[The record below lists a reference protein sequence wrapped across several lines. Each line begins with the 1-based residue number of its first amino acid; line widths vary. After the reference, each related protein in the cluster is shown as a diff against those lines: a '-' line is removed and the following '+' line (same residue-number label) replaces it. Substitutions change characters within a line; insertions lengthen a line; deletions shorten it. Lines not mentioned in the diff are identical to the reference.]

1 MNPPRQKRAEET
13 RRRILETASEMMA
26 ERGPDAVSMREI
38 SARLKITK
46 PVLYY
51 YFRDKEA
58 LIKAAFEEGTKHF
71 SDLQVAMDQPG
82 LDLEGKLEKIFANHL
97 RFINRYPEMPK
108 CALKIMASPT
118 GGTLAQMARDL
129 KERNRSAL
137 RAMLKK
143 EKFSPRAAEDILHM
157 ISSVITHFMIEA
169 REKGA
174 ASLDKGLPGRL
185 ARLICAG
192 ARSIKAAALALL
204 LLPAAAAAEPAV
216 LSVEQ
221 AVELALRNNTDVANA
236 ERGRLL
242 YKEKIREYWGTLF
255 PQLSAAA
262 SYTRN
267 IEKPSM
273 FFGGNKISIGSDNAY
288 AASLDLNQILWAGG
302 KVRTGIEMAGI
313 YSDSSS
319 EGLRAARNGVRKAVT
334 QMYYSVLLSKAMAD
348 IQEETLEL
356 SRQHLS
362 VIETRYR
369 QGLASDL
376 ALLRQEVEVSNN
388 EPAVTQNLNYY
399 EAGLLTLKDLL
410 GMDPDEGIELTG
422 EMTCAPGE
430 PGELEDLYRAAMAA
444 RPEYR
449 MAKLDKRLAEENVT
463 LEKAGHYPY
472 LNAFA
477 SRSFQGQTDSGFPGG
492 DERSWALTA
501 GVKLSLPLFA
511 GGSVSSRVKQAD
523 LSRQVAKENLGA
535 AERQLK
541 ITVKKAWLE
550 LREASQRLGS
560 QAAAVETARKALKAT
575 EVRFKNGLAG
585 QLDLNDATLAL
596 NRAQTLYTQAQHDVC
611 SASAELDWATGK

>member
-1 MNPPRQKRAEET
+1 
-13 RRRILETASEMMA
+13 MA

-71 SDLQVAMDQPG
+71 SDLQVEMDQPG
-82 LDLEGKLEKIFANHL
+82 LDLEGKLEKIFASHL
-97 RFINRYPEMPK
+97 KFINRYPEMPK
-108 CALKIMASPT
+108 CALKIMASPA
-118 GGTLAQMARDL
+118 GGTLAGLARGL
-129 KERNRSAL
+129 KERNRAAL

-143 EKFSPRAAEDILHM
+143 ESFSPRAAEDIVHM
-157 ISSVITHFMIEA
+157 ISSVITYFMVEA

-174 ASLDKGLPGRL
+174 AAIDRSLPRRL
-185 ARLICAG
+185 ARIICAG
-192 ARSIKAAALALL
+192 TRSLKSAAAVLL
-204 LLPAAAAAEPAV
+204 LLPSLAAAEPLRLGV
-216 LSVEQ
+216 DQ
-221 AVELALRNNTDVANA
+221 AVELALERNTDVVNA
-236 ERGRLL
+236 EHGRLI
-242 YKEKIREYWGTLF
+242 YKEKIREYWGTLY

-273 FFGGNKISIGSDNAY
+273 FFGGNKIEIGSDNAY
-288 AASLDLNQILWAGG
+288 AASLDLDQVLWAGG
-302 KVRTGIEMAGI
+302 KVATGIKMAGI
-313 YSDSSS
+313 YSDSSA
-319 EGLRAARNGVRKAVT
+319 ERLRAARNTVRKAVT
-334 QMYYSVLLSKAMAD
+334 QMYYSVLLSRAMAD

-376 ALLRQEVEVSNN
+376 ALLRQRVEVSNN

-399 EAGLLTLKDLL
+399 EAGLLALKDLL
-410 GMDPDEGIELTG
+410 GLSPDAELELTG
-422 EMTCAPGE
+422 AMGCSPAEPAPLDE
-430 PGELEDLYRAAMAA
+430 LYRAAMAA

-449 MAKLDKRLAEENVT
+449 LADLEKRLAAQNVT

-477 SRSFQGQTDSGFPGG
+477 SRSFQGQTDDSFPGS

-501 GVKLSLPLFA
+501 GVRLNLPLFS

-523 LSRQVAKENLGA
+523 LALRTAEENLA
-535 AERQLK
+535 SAERGLK

-550 LREASQRLGS
+550 LREASQRLAS
-560 QAAAVETARKALKAT
+560 QAAAVETARKALAAT
-575 EVRFKNGLAG
+575 ELRFKSGLAG

>member
-1 MNPPRQKRAEET
+1 MTPPRQKRARET

-71 SDLQVAMDQPG
+71 SDLQVEMDQPG
-82 LDLEGKLEKIFANHL
+82 LDLEGKLEKIFASHL
-97 RFINRYPEMPK
+97 KFINRYPEMPK
-108 CALKIMASPT
+108 CALKIMASPA
-118 GGTLAQMARDL
+118 GGTLAGLARGL
-129 KERNRSAL
+129 KERNRAAL

-143 EKFSPRAAEDILHM
+143 ESFSPRAAEDIVHM
-157 ISSVITHFMIEA
+157 ISSVITYFMVEA

-174 ASLDKGLPGRL
+174 AAIDRSLPRRL
-185 ARLICAG
+185 ARIICAG
-192 ARSIKAAALALL
+192 TRSLKSAAAVLL
-204 LLPAAAAAEPAV
+204 LLPSLAAAEPLRLGV
-216 LSVEQ
+216 DQ
-221 AVELALRNNTDVANA
+221 AVELALERNTDVVNA
-236 ERGRLL
+236 EHGRLI
-242 YKEKIREYWGTLF
+242 YKEKIREYWGTLY

-273 FFGGNKISIGSDNAY
+273 FFGGNKIEIGSDNAY
-288 AASLDLNQILWAGG
+288 AASLDLDQVLWAGG
-302 KVRTGIEMAGI
+302 KVATGIKMAGI
-313 YSDSSS
+313 YSDSSA
-319 EGLRAARNGVRKAVT
+319 ERLRAARNTVRKAVT
-334 QMYYSVLLSKAMAD
+334 QMYYSVLLSRAMAD

-376 ALLRQEVEVSNN
+376 ALLRQRVEVSNN

-399 EAGLLTLKDLL
+399 EAGLLALKDLL
-410 GMDPDEGIELTG
+410 GLSPDAELELTG
-422 EMTCAPGE
+422 AMGCSPAEPAPLDE
-430 PGELEDLYRAAMAA
+430 LYRAAMAA

-449 MAKLDKRLAEENVT
+449 LADLEKRLAAQNVT

-477 SRSFQGQTDSGFPGG
+477 SRSFQGQTDDSFPGS

-501 GVKLSLPLFA
+501 GVRLNLPLFS

-523 LSRQVAKENLGA
+523 LALRTAEENLA
-535 AERQLK
+535 SAERGLK

-550 LREASQRLGS
+550 LREASQRLAS
-560 QAAAVETARKALKAT
+560 QAAAVETARKALAAT
-575 EVRFKNGLAG
+575 ELRFKSGLAG

>member
-13 RRRILETASEMMA
+13 RRGILETASAMMA

-38 SARLKITK
+38 SAKLKITK

-51 YFRDKEA
+51 YFKDKDA

-71 SDLQVAMDQPG
+71 KDLQVEIDQPG
-82 LDLEGKLEKIFANHL
+82 LDMEGKLEKIFANHL
-97 RFINRYPEMPK
+97 DFIIRYPEMPK

-118 GGTLAQMARDL
+118 GGTLAQLARDL
-129 KERNRSAL
+129 KERNRAAL

-143 EKFSPRAAEDILHM
+143 EKFSQQAAGDIVHM
-157 ISSVITHFMIEA
+157 ISSVITYLMVEA
-169 REKGA
+169 REKGPA
-174 ASLDKGLPGRL
+174 AIDRGLPRRL
-185 ARLICAG
+185 ARIICAG
-192 ARSIKAAALALL
+192 ARSLKSAVVALL
-204 LLPAAAAAEPAV
+204 LLPAAAAAEPVALGV
-216 LSVEQ
+216 SQ
-221 AVELALRNNTDVANA
+221 AVEMALENNTDVANA
-236 ERGRLL
+236 ERGRLI
-242 YKEKIREYWGTLF
+242 YKEKIREYWGTLY

-267 IEKPSM
+267 IERPSL
-273 FFGGNKISIGSDNAY
+273 FFGGNKISIGSENSY
-288 AASLDLNQILWAGG
+288 SASLDLDQVVWAGG

-313 YSDSSS
+313 YSDSSA
-319 EGLRAARNGVRKAVT
+319 EQLRSARNTVRKAVT

-348 IQEETLEL
+348 IQRETLEL

-362 VIETRYR
+362 TIQARYD

-376 ALLRQEVEVSNN
+376 AVLRQRVEVSNN
-388 EPAVTQNLNYY
+388 EPAVTQNLNFY
-399 EAGLLTLKDLL
+399 ESGLLALKDLL
-410 GMDPDEGIELTG
+410 GLDPDAEVELTG
-422 EMTCAPGE
+422 AMGCSPEE
-430 PGELEDLYRAAMAA
+430 PGPLDGLYRAAMKA

-449 MAKLDKRLAEENVT
+449 LADLEKKLAAQNVK

-477 SRSFQGQTDSGFPGG
+477 SRSFQGQTDDSFPGA

-501 GVKLSLPLFA
+501 GLRLNLPLFS

-523 LSRQVAKENLGA
+523 LSLQVAQENLA
-535 AERQLK
+535 RAERGLK

-550 LREASQRLGS
+550 LKEASQRLAS
-560 QAAAVETARKALKAT
+560 QAAAVETARKALSAT
-575 EVRFKNGLAG
+575 ELRFKSGLAG
-585 QLDLNDATLAL
+585 QLDLNDTTLAL

-611 SASAELDWATGK
+611 SASAELDWAVGK

>member
-1 MNPPRQKRAEET
+1 MTPPRQKRARET

-71 SDLQVAMDQPG
+71 SDLQVEMDQPG
-82 LDLEGKLEKIFANHL
+82 LDLEGKLEKIFASHL
-97 RFINRYPEMPK
+97 KFINRYPEMPK
-108 CALKIMASPT
+108 CALKIMASPA
-118 GGTLAQMARDL
+118 GGTLAGLARGL
-129 KERNRSAL
+129 KERNRAAL

-143 EKFSPRAAEDILHM
+143 ESFSPRAAEDIVHM
-157 ISSVITHFMIEA
+157 ISSVITYFMVEA

-174 ASLDKGLPGRL
+174 AAIDRSLPRRL
-185 ARLICAG
+185 ARIICAG
-192 ARSIKAAALALL
+192 TRSLKSAAAVLL
-204 LLPAAAAAEPAV
+204 LLPSLAAAEPLRLGV
-216 LSVEQ
+216 DQ
-221 AVELALRNNTDVANA
+221 AVELALERNTDVVNA
-236 ERGRLL
+236 EHGRLI
-242 YKEKIREYWGTLF
+242 YKEKIREYWGTLY

-273 FFGGNKISIGSDNAY
+273 FFGGNKIEIGSDNAY
-288 AASLDLNQILWAGG
+288 AASLDLDQVLWAGG
-302 KVRTGIEMAGI
+302 KVATGIKMAGI
-313 YSDSSS
+313 YSDSSA
-319 EGLRAARNGVRKAVT
+319 ERLRAARNTVRKAVT
-334 QMYYSVLLSKAMAD
+334 QMYYSVLLSRAMAD

-376 ALLRQEVEVSNN
+376 ALLRQRVEVSNN

-399 EAGLLTLKDLL
+399 EAGLLALKDLL
-410 GMDPDEGIELTG
+410 GLSPDAELELTG
-422 EMTCAPGE
+422 AMGCSPAEPAPLDE
-430 PGELEDLYRAAMAA
+430 LYRAAMAA

-449 MAKLDKRLAEENVT
+449 LADLEKRLAAQNVT

-477 SRSFQGQTDSGFPGG
+477 SRSFQGQTDDSFPGS

-501 GVKLSLPLFA
+501 GVRLNLPLFS

-523 LSRQVAKENLGA
+523 LALRTAEENLA
-535 AERQLK
+535 SAERGLK

-550 LREASQRLGS
+550 LREASQRLAS
-560 QAAAVETARKALKAT
+560 QAAAVETARKALAAT
-575 EVRFKNGLAG
+575 ELRFKSGLAG

-611 SASAELDWATGK
+611 SASAELDWAAGK

>member
-1 MNPPRQKRAEET
+1 
-13 RRRILETASEMMA
+13 MA

-71 SDLQVAMDQPG
+71 SDLQVEMDQPG
-82 LDLEGKLEKIFANHL
+82 LDLEGKLEKIFASHL
-97 RFINRYPEMPK
+97 KFINRYPEMPK
-108 CALKIMASPT
+108 CALKIMASPA
-118 GGTLAQMARDL
+118 GGTLAGLARGL
-129 KERNRSAL
+129 KERNRAAL

-143 EKFSPRAAEDILHM
+143 ESFSPRAAEDIVHM
-157 ISSVITHFMIEA
+157 ISSVITYFMVEA

-174 ASLDKGLPGRL
+174 AAIDRSLPRRL
-185 ARLICAG
+185 ARIICAG
-192 ARSIKAAALALL
+192 TRSLKSAAAVLL
-204 LLPAAAAAEPAV
+204 LLPSLAAAEPLRLGV
-216 LSVEQ
+216 DQ
-221 AVELALRNNTDVANA
+221 AVELALERNTDVVNA
-236 ERGRLL
+236 EHGRLI
-242 YKEKIREYWGTLF
+242 YKEKIREYWGTLY

-273 FFGGNKISIGSDNAY
+273 FFGGNKIEIGSDNAY
-288 AASLDLNQILWAGG
+288 AASLDLDQVLWAGG
-302 KVRTGIEMAGI
+302 KVATGIKMAGI
-313 YSDSSS
+313 YSDSSA
-319 EGLRAARNGVRKAVT
+319 ERLRAARNTVRKAVT
-334 QMYYSVLLSKAMAD
+334 QMYYSVLLSRAMAD

-376 ALLRQEVEVSNN
+376 ALLRQRVEVSNN

-399 EAGLLTLKDLL
+399 EAGLLALKDLL
-410 GMDPDEGIELTG
+410 GLSPDAELELTG
-422 EMTCAPGE
+422 AMGCSPAEPAPLDE
-430 PGELEDLYRAAMAA
+430 LYRAAMAA

-449 MAKLDKRLAEENVT
+449 LADLEKRLAAQNVT

-477 SRSFQGQTDSGFPGG
+477 SRSFQGQTDDSFPGS

-501 GVKLSLPLFA
+501 GVRLNLPLFS

-523 LSRQVAKENLGA
+523 LALRTAEENLA
-535 AERQLK
+535 SAERGLK

-550 LREASQRLGS
+550 LREASQRLAS
-560 QAAAVETARKALKAT
+560 QAAAVETARKALAAT
-575 EVRFKNGLAG
+575 ELRFKSGLAG

-611 SASAELDWATGK
+611 SASAELDWAAGK

>member
-1 MNPPRQKRAEET
+1 MTPPRQKRAREI

-71 SDLQVAMDQPG
+71 SDLQVEMDQPG
-82 LDLEGKLEKIFANHL
+82 LDLEGKLEKIFASHL
-97 RFINRYPEMPK
+97 KFINRYPEMPK
-108 CALKIMASPT
+108 CALKIMASPA
-118 GGTLAQMARDL
+118 GGTLAGLARGL
-129 KERNRSAL
+129 KERNRAAL

-143 EKFSPRAAEDILHM
+143 ESFSPRAAEDIVHM
-157 ISSVITHFMIEA
+157 ISSVITYFMAEA

-174 ASLDKGLPGRL
+174 AAIDRSLPRRL
-185 ARLICAG
+185 ARIICAG
-192 ARSIKAAALALL
+192 ARSLKSAAAVLL
-204 LLPAAAAAEPAV
+204 LLPSLAAAEPLRLGV
-216 LSVEQ
+216 DQ
-221 AVELALRNNTDVANA
+221 AVELALERNTDVVNA
-236 ERGRLL
+236 EHGRLI
-242 YKEKIREYWGTLF
+242 YKEKIREYWGTLY

-273 FFGGNKISIGSDNAY
+273 FFGGNKIEIGSDNAY
-288 AASLDLNQILWAGG
+288 AASLDLAQVLWAGG
-302 KVRTGIEMAGI
+302 KVATGIRMAGI
-313 YSDSSS
+313 YSDSSA
-319 EGLRAARNGVRKAVT
+319 ERLRAARNTVRKAVT
-334 QMYYSVLLSKAMAD
+334 QMYYSVLLSRAMAD

-376 ALLRQEVEVSNN
+376 ALLRQRVEVSNN

-399 EAGLLTLKDLL
+399 EAGLLALKDLL
-410 GMDPDEGIELTG
+410 GLSPDAELELTG
-422 EMTCAPGE
+422 AMGCSPAEPAPLDE
-430 PGELEDLYRAAMAA
+430 LYRAAMAA

-449 MAKLDKRLAEENVT
+449 LADLEKRLAAQNVT

-477 SRSFQGQTDSGFPGG
+477 SRSFQGQTDDSFPGS

-501 GVKLSLPLFA
+501 GVRLNLPLFS

-523 LSRQVAKENLGA
+523 LALRTAEENLA
-535 AERQLK
+535 SAERGLK

-550 LREASQRLGS
+550 LREASQRLAS
-560 QAAAVETARKALKAT
+560 QAAAVETARKALAAT
-575 EVRFKNGLAG
+575 ELRFKSGLAG